1 MIKTYKARVPRNN
14 VSYLLYGKQGNEV
27 RFNFTDGNININK
40 YPTLTLRGRYF
51 QELLEDSLLFK
62 GETVV
67 IEHEQEE
74 FPGEKAERE
83 NETNSVSVPAPTP
96 TAPKQPKTEEV
107 RDIYTSDEVIAY
119 INDRFDKECKTLATA
134 MKHASKAGLIFPDFN
149 E

>member
-83 NETNSVSVPAPTP
+83 NETNSVPVPVPTP
-96 TAPKQPKTEEV
+96 AAPKQPKKEEV
-107 RDIYTSDEVIAY
+107 RNIHTSDEVIAY
-119 INDRFDKECKTLATA
+119 INDRFDKECKTLPTA
-134 MKHASKAGLIFPDFN
+134 LKHASKAGLIFPDFD

>member
-1 MIKTYKARVPRNN
+1 MIKTYKARVHRNN

-83 NETNSVSVPAPTP
+83 NETNSVSVPTP
-96 TAPKQPKTEEV
+96 AAPKQPKKEEV
-107 RDIYTSDEVIAY
+107 RNIHTSDEVIAY
-119 INDRFDKECKTLATA
+119 INDRFDKECKTLPTA
-134 MKHASKAGLIFPDFN
+134 LKHASKAGLIFPDFN

>member
-1 MIKTYKARVPRNN
+1 MIKTYKARVHRNN

-83 NETNSVSVPAPTP
+83 NETNSVSVPTP
-96 TAPKQPKTEEV
+96 AALKQPKTEEV

>member
-74 FPGEKAERE
+74 FPDEKAERE
-83 NETNSVSVPAPTP
+83 NETNSVSVPTP
-96 TAPKQPKTEEV
+96 ATPKQPKTEEV

>member
-1 MIKTYKARVPRNN
+1 MIKTYKARVHRNN

-83 NETNSVSVPAPTP
+83 NETNSVSVPAPT
-96 TAPKQPKTEEV
+96 TPKQPKTEEV

>member
-83 NETNSVSVPAPTP
+83 NETNSVSVPAHAPT
-96 TAPKQPKTEEV
+96 TPKQPKTEEV

-119 INDRFDKECKTLATA
+119 INDRFGKECKNLATA
-134 MKHASKAGLIFPDFN
+134 MKHASKANLIFPDFN